1 MINDDYCSYEVSELI
16 SDICLKDPK
25 DPLNNIIVFK
35 VYKKTETDLT
45 DVLIAEKQDCAEL
58 PIVSLKDSVIGAPTH
73 QNAIKWL
80 RKKYL
85 INIITDYDSFNK
97 KYKSIIKSIIDR
109 NIKYNSTAL
118 ELGGFNSHIESVDS
132 ALKYVLT
139 NIINNYD

>member
-25 DPLNNIIVFK
+25 DPLNNIIIFK
-35 VYKKTETDLT
+35 VYEKQKKHLT
-45 DVLIAEKQDCAEL
+45 DVLIEEKQTCAEL

-80 RKKYL
+80 RRKYL
-85 INIITDYDSFNK
+85 INIIADYDYFSK
-97 KYKSIIKSIIDR
+97 KYKSIIKSMINLIIV
-109 NIKYNSTAL
+109 YNSSAL
-118 ELGGFNSHIESVDS
+118 ELGGFDSYSECVDS

-139 NIINNYD
+139 NIIYS

>member
-35 VYKKTETDLT
+35 VYEKQKKDLT
-45 DVLIAEKQDCAEL
+45 DVLVAEKQACAEL
-58 PIVSLKDSVIGAPTH
+58 PIVSLKDSTIGAPTH

-80 RKKYL
+80 RHKYL
-85 INIITDYDSFNK
+85 INVIADYDHFSR
-97 KYKSIIKSIIDR
+97 KYNSIIKSMINL
-109 NIKYNSTAL
+109 NIGYNSSSLA
-118 ELGGFNSHIESVDS
+118 LGGFNSYSECVDS

-139 NIINNYD
+139 NIL